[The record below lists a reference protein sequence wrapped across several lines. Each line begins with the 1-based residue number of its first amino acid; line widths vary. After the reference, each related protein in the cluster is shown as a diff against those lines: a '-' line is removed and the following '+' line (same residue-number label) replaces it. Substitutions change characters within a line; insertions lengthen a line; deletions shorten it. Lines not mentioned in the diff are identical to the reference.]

1 MQPMP
6 PQQDDPAQGA
16 PQTDDGAAA
25 GTNPRDR
32 RRRRI
37 LIGCGGAALVLLL
50 AVVGGAYA
58 LQHSYNGQVE
68 RVEGALPTADDRP
81 AATGRG
87 ENWMLIGSDRRDD
100 IPSMGARADALM
112 IVHMAESGDRVS
124 VVAIPRDSWVP
135 IPGHGTDKINAA
147 FAYGGPQLLIR
158 TVEKLTGIRIDHYAA
173 LDFGGFVEMTDALG
187 GVTVTITEDTYD
199 PKHQRAWEAGTQH
212 LDGLEALDFVRQ
224 RVNLPN
230 GDLDRIKRQQA
241 FLEALASKAL
251 DTRNPIRI
259 DRFIRAVTGAVTVD
273 ETVSATTLRKLATR
287 LLDVGTLEYVTTPV
301 DRPAARGEQ
310 SVILLDHGRA
320 AELFA
325 AVREDRIGEYVARNG
340 GSNAVDAVR

>member
-1 MQPMP
+1 MQPTP
-6 PQQDDPAQGA
+6 PQQDDPAQGT
-16 PQTDDGAAA
+16 PQPKAKKTKVRS
-25 GTNPRDR
+25 PRER

-37 LIGCGGAALVLLL
+37 LLICGGAVVGLLL
-50 AVVGGAYA
+50 MVVGGAYA

-87 ENWMLIGSDRRDD
+87 ENWMLIGSDRRAD

-112 IVHMAESGDRVS
+112 IVHLAESGDRVS

-147 FAYGGPQLLIR
+147 FAYGGPRLLIR
-158 TVEKLTGIRIDHYAA
+158 TVEKLTGVRIDHYAA

-199 PKHQRAWEAGTQH
+199 PKHERSWRAGTQH
-212 LDGLEALDFVRQ
+212 LDGVEALDFVRQ

-241 FLEALASKAL
+241 FLEALAGKAL
-251 DTRNPIRI
+251 DTRNPIKI
-259 DRFIRAVTGAVTVD
+259 DRFIRAVTGSVTVD
-273 ETVSATTLRKLATR
+273 ETVTAATLRKLATR
-287 LLDVGTLEYVTTPV
+287 LLDVSLLEYVTTPV
-301 DRPAARGEQ
+301 DRPAAKGKQ
-310 SVILLDHGRA
+310 SVILLDHARA
-320 AELFA
+320 ATLFA
-325 AVREDRIGEYVARNG
+325 AVRDDRIGEYVTDHG

>member
-1 MQPMP
+1 MQPTP
-6 PQQDDPAQGA
+6 PQQDEPAQGT
-16 PQTDDGAAA
+16 PQPDDKDAQ
-25 GTNPRDR
+25 GTSPRDR

-37 LIGCGGAALVLLL
+37 LIGCGGAALALLL
-50 AVVGGAYA
+50 VVVGGAYA
-58 LQHSYNGQVE
+58 LQRSYDGQVE
-68 RVEGALPTADDRP
+68 RVEGALPTAGDRP
-81 AATGRG
+81 AGTGRG
-87 ENWMLIGSDRRDD
+87 ENWMLIGSDRRSD
-100 IPSMGARADALM
+100 IPSMGARADAIM
-112 IVHMAESGDRVS
+112 IVHLAERGDRVS

-158 TVEKLTGIRIDHYAA
+158 TAEKLTGVRIDHYAA

-199 PKHQRAWEAGTQH
+199 PMYQRAWKAGTQH
-212 LDGLEALDFVRQ
+212 LDGAGALDFVRQ

-241 FLEALASKAL
+241 FLEALAGKAL

-259 DRFIRAVTGAVTVD
+259 DRFIRAVTGSVTVD
-273 ETVSATTLRKLATR
+273 ETVTATALRKLATR
-287 LLDVGTLEYVTTPV
+287 LLDVAGLEYVTAPV
-301 DRPAARGEQ
+301 DRPAAKGLQ
-310 SVILLDHGRA
+310 SVILLDHAKA
-320 AELFA
+320 ATLFA
-325 AVREDRIGEYVARNG
+325 AIREDRIGEYVSHHG